1 MLLGVSMFP
10 FLNASAKYLSADYA
24 TPMII
29 WMRYLGHLLFMIIWF
44 MPTHGIGL
52 FVSRHP
58 TIQMSRS
65 LLLFGSTAFNF
76 VALSFIPL
84 TMANA
89 ISFAAPFIVTVLAV
103 LVLREKVGWRRWSA
117 VAAGFIGVL
126 VIVRPGLGEVHW
138 AVLLS
143 LCGTTCY
150 SVYQIL
156 TRGLGAGD
164 DAATTIVY
172 TAIVGTLVASVMI
185 PFYWSPPVANWHWLL
200 FALMGLCGGFGHY
213 FVVKAFQYGEAAV
226 VAPFGYA
233 QLIGTTILGYLI
245 FNDIPDFWTWV
256 GASIIVGSSAFIAYR
271 EAQVRGRSK

>member
-1 MLLGVSMFP
+1 
-10 FLNASAKYLSADYA
+10 
-24 TPMII
+24 
-29 WMRYLGHLLFMIIWF
+29 
-44 MPTHGIGL
+44 
-52 FVSRHP
+52 
-58 TIQMSRS
+58 
-65 LLLFGSTAFNF
+65 
-76 VALSFIPL
+76 
-84 TMANA
+84 
-89 ISFAAPFIVTVLAV
+89 SFAAPFIVTVLAV

-271 EAQVRGRSK
+271 EAQVRGRT